1 MSWSMS
7 AKQLFAPWAEAGELG
22 DVQVTGMTLDSRK
35 AQAGDVFFALAGTQQ
50 HGIAHLDQAL
60 AAGAAVVAWEQAEG
74 IDAARIAEQCRAA
87 GAVSL
92 PLTALGACVSA
103 IAARFY
109 GEPAQAMRMIGVT
122 GTDGKTSVA
131 HYAVQLLEAL
141 EGNAAVL
148 GTVGWGRL
156 GALAASTHTTADAVT
171 LQQSLATLHAQGV
184 RSVVM
189 EVSSHAL
196 AQHRVDAVPFDTA
209 ILTYVGR
216 DHLDYHGTLEAY
228 HAAKRRLFA
237 WPSLRRQVL
246 NLDDAVGADLAAKAS
261 QSIEVVSYGEQ
272 ASADLQIIDLQ
283 ARPDGLTFVLHRQ
296 AQNHTVQLP
305 LFGRFNAMNATAALG
320 AVLDEQ
326 PIENALQALSRLQPV
341 PGRMERFVTAA
352 GPLAVIDYAHTA
364 GALEAVLS
372 ALREHTRGRLWCVF
386 GCGGERDPGKRPMMG
401 AVASR
406 FADVVVL
413 TSDNPR
419 GECPEDIIADIQTGC
434 AEATDCRVIEE
445 RGAAIE
451 RALSSA
457 AADDVVLIAG
467 KGHECEQIIAGV
479 AHPFSDREVVVGWQ
493 QRRAG

>member
-1 MSWSMS
+1 MSGPMN
-7 AKQLFAPWAEAGELG
+7 AEHLFAPWAASPALSGLT
-22 DVQVTGMTLDSRK
+22 VTGMTLDSRH
-35 AQAGDVFFALAGTQQ
+35 ARRGDVFFALAGTQQ
-50 HGIAHLDQAL
+50 HGITFLDQAL
-60 AAGAAVVAWEQAEG
+60 AAGVTVVAWEVAEG
-74 IDAARIAEQCRAA
+74 IDPTQIAVRCQAS

-92 PLTALGACVSA
+92 PVADLRTQVSA

-131 HYAVQLLEAL
+131 HYVVQLLEAL
-141 EGNAAVL
+141 EGDAAVL
-148 GTVGWGRL
+148 GTVGWGRPA
-156 GALAASTHTTADAVT
+156 ALSESTHTTADAVT
-171 LQQSLATLHAQGV
+171 LQQSLAVLRDDGV

-216 DHLDYHGTLEAY
+216 DHLDYHGTLAAY

-246 NLDDAVGADLAAKAS
+246 NLDDAIGADLATQARDHL
-261 QSIEVVSYGEQ
+261 QVVGYGEQ
-272 ASADLQIIDLQ
+272 AAADLQISSVQ
-283 ARPDGLTFVLHRQ
+283 TRADGLDITLRCQ
-296 AQNHTVQLP
+296 AQTHAVHLP

-326 PIENALQALSRLQPV
+326 PVETALQALSRLQPV
-341 PGRMERFVTAA
+341 PGRMERFVTVA
-352 GPLAVIDYAHTA
+352 GPLAVVDYAHTP
-364 GALEAVLS
+364 GALEAVLL
-372 ALREHTRGRLWCVF
+372 ALREHTRGKLWCVF
-386 GCGGERDPGKRPMMG
+386 GCGGERDPGKRPVMG

-406 FADVVVL
+406 HADVAVL

-419 GECPEDIIADIQTGC
+419 AENPEDILARIKAGC
-434 AEATDCRVIEE
+434 ANAGDCRVIEDRAE
-445 RGAAIE
+445 AIE
-451 RALSSA
+451 HALSSA
-457 AADDVVLIAG
+457 AAGDVVLIAG
-467 KGHECEQIIAGV
+467 KGHEQEQIIAGI
-479 AHPFSDREVVVGWQ
+479 AHPFSDREVVLGWQ